1 MFIKSHPF
9 SQSHRTGEV
18 ERDLW
23 GSINPTASLMSTSV
37 ALQAALFPQKVISN
51 TGEHVFVSSPHP
63 YHPTPAPNYRFCKK
77 GFKHDQ
83 LKLKYVPVMA
93 NTGFNSDQYTDRALR
108 QHELEELRLMLYI
121 CLVLQ
126 RNSPT
131 S

>member
-1 MFIKSHPF
+1 M
-9 SQSHRTGEV
+9 
-18 ERDLW
+18 L
-23 GSINPTASLMSTSV
+23 
-37 ALQAALFPQKVISN
+37 
-51 TGEHVFVSSPHP
+51 FVSSPHP